1 MMNKELQKGDIYLPG
16 DLGEIVIGSTGEV
29 RKVTSATSNIKDKS
43 VTFTLSKI
51 PRAIEGKPETE
62 DADFEIID

>member
-51 PRAIEGKPETE
+51 PSAIEDKPVTE